1 MEDAEL
7 RVLTRERV
15 NELMVAKP
23 SANVLQLA
31 DGIDVIAENT
41 FIDCISVRKIIV
53 SEGVKAIDSFAF
65 SECTALEEVVLPE
78 SVTQIGLSIFF
89 QCRNLKKV
97 VVPEGSFAST
107 FLEGIVPL
115 EIRGENSVRFVGLSE
130 KQSLF

>member
-1 MEDAEL
+1 
-7 RVLTRERV
+7 
-15 NELMVAKP
+15 
-23 SANVLQLA
+23 
-31 DGIDVIAENT
+31 
-41 FIDCISVRKIIV
+41 VRKIIV

-65 SECTALEEVVLPE
+65 SECTALEEVVLPA

-97 VVPEGSFAST
+97 VVPEGSFAAE
-107 FLEGIVPL
+107 FLTGIVPL

>member
-1 MEDAEL
+1 MDEAEL
-7 RVLTRERV
+7 KILTRERV

-31 DGIDVIAENT
+31 EGIDVIAENT

-53 SEGVKAIDSFAF
+53 SEGVQAIDSFAF
-65 SECTALEEVVLPE
+65 SECPALEEVYLPS

-97 VVPEGSFAST
+97 VVPEGSFAAE

-115 EIRGENSVRFVGLSE
+115 EIRGEHSSRFVSLPE
-130 KQSLF
+130 KNSLF

>member
-1 MEDAEL
+1 MDEPEL
-7 RVLTRERV
+7 RILTRERV

-31 DGIDVIAENT
+31 EGIDVIAENT

-65 SECTALEEVVLPE
+65 SECTALEEVYLPA

-89 QCRNLKKV
+89 QCKNLKKV
-97 VVPEGSFAST
+97 VVPEGSFAAD
-107 FLEGIVPL
+107 FLTGIVPL
-115 EIRGENSVRFVGLSE
+115 EVRGESGSRFVGLSE
-130 KQSLF
+130 KTSLF